1 MNLPLDDFI
10 NKNILFVV
18 DNFSKYFKVFRVK
31 ETNSITTANCLIQI
45 LSRYEWV
52 RYIRLDLIIQFNGG
66 IYCQLIKLMDIEQ
79 VLTAGFRNQI
89 NFIVER
95 VNTEMKSYL

>member
-1 MNLPLDDFI
+1 
-10 NKNILFVV
+10 
-18 DNFSKYFKVFRVK
+18 
-31 ETNSITTANCLIQI
+31 
-45 LSRYEWV
+45 V